1 MSKSFITNENEIEEF
16 LLACIF
22 LYPEVMKEINFEDK
36 FFTNKKLFNM
46 FKKVY
51 QEYKYLDVPLI
62 VQLAKDKQKAMD
74 RIMELMDCVVS
85 KTDASAYYRRLKEKF
100 IKDQTN
106 ELVQKLNALEINYQQ
121 FTELINEL
129 NEIETSDKNG
139 LLTTKEINIDEK
151 IEREYTNIRELDY
164 LLKGIEY
171 GKLSLW
177 SGITNHGK
185 TTLMIQFAKECLK
198 QHKKIF
204 YFSGEQSASEFK
216 NYLYVGMCKKE
227 QLEFIQDSHNE
238 KIYDTKPKQEIINY
252 FDDIYSNDL
261 YVYDNNMMDNT
272 VTNMLKT
279 MKNALRRGVRIFFID
294 NFMQLDNS
302 EKLEEQTKIV
312 ELFKR
317 FARDNNAIV
326 NLVAH
331 PRKTQFMKSRLTI
344 FDIAG
349 TQNIAN
355 KSSNICTI
363 IRTDILSD
371 SEKEEIGYAMFKSG
385 FNIERCDGIVEVI
398 KTKGNN
404 CKMVGLVYDREFKTY
419 KQAPKLSQDEL
430 RTYEIKYSKKGNK
443 RFD

>member
-1 MSKSFITNENEIEEF
+1 MEHKNFVTDENEIEEF

-22 LYPEVMKEINFEDK
+22 LYPEVTKEINFEDK
-36 FFTNKKLFNM
+36 FFVNKKLLNM

-51 QEYKYLDVPLI
+51 QEYGYLDIPLI
-62 VQLAKDKQKAMD
+62 VQLAKDKQKALD
-74 RIMELMDCVVS
+74 RIMALMGYVVVKDNTS
-85 KTDASAYYRRLKEKF
+85 SYYQRLKEKY
-100 IKDQTN
+100 IKDETN
-106 ELVQKLNALEINYQQ
+106 KLVAKLNMLEIDYQE
-121 FTELINEL
+121 FTDCIKEL
-129 NEIETSDKNG
+129 NEIETSNNNG
-139 LLTTKEINIDEK
+139 LLTTKDIFIDEK
-151 IEREYTNIRELDY
+151 IEREYTNISELDY

-171 GKLSLW
+171 GRLSLW

-216 NYLYVGMCKKE
+216 NY
-227 QLEFIQDSHNE
+227 FIQDSHND
-238 KIYDTKPKQEIINY
+238 KIYDTKPKQQVIDY

-261 YVYDNNMMDNT
+261 YIYDNNMLDNT
-272 VTNMLKT
+272 ITNMLKM
-279 MKNALRRGVRIFFID
+279 MKNALHRGVRIFFID

-302 EKLEEQTKIV
+302 EKLEEQTRIV

-317 FARDNNAIV
+317 FARDNNVIV

-363 IRTDILSD
+363 MRTDILSD
-371 SEKEEIGYAMFKSG
+371 SEKSEIGYVLFKSG
-385 FNIERCDGIVEVI
+385 FSIERCDGIVEVI

-404 CKMVGLVYDREFKTY
+404 CKMVGLTYDREFKTY
-419 KQAPKLSQDEL
+419 KQSPKLSQDEL
-430 RTYEIKYSKKGNK
+430 KSLEIKYSKKGGK
-443 RFD
+443 RLD